1 MKEES
6 VIMKITYAKQAVK
19 MIARLDTPTKQR
31 IGRGISGIP
40 LGDIKRLR
48 GHVELYRLRIG
59 DWRVLF
65 SYPDAGTV
73 LIEKI
78 SPRGEV
84 YKGE

>member
-1 MKEES
+1 
-6 VIMKITYAKQAVK
+6 MKITYAKRAIK
-19 MIARLDTPTKQR
+19 AIARLDVPTKQR
-31 IGRGISGIP
+31 IAQGISGIP
-40 LGDIKRLR
+40 LGDIKQLR

-65 SYPDAGTV
+65 SYPDVETV